1 MSNALAGRTE
11 GQEGQVLIAAL
22 GVAAGFSSSF
32 LGIGGGLLLVPVLT
46 GFLRCP
52 IERAVGTSL
61 ATVVFISLAGVLA
74 EWEVN
79 GAHIRWTWALV
90 LGAGSLVGTALGA
103 RIIARIPD
111 APLRLA
117 LAGVLLLSSVRMAA
131 GSVGPHGALAD
142 VIAGTP
148 AIEPLLVLSVG
159 IVGGLTSVLFGVGYG
174 IVTVPG
180 LALVCVDLPYSAIR
194 GTSLAA
200 IVVAAALG
208 ARQHSRVGNVDAR
221 LTQALVPA
229 GLAGAVLGVI
239 AANFLPVRLGQ
250 MAFSALLV
258 VVVFRLLSEVFHPT
272 PWSAPVGRGGR
283 RADVNA
289 P

>member
-111 APLRLA
+111 APIVGVVSRRKA
-117 LAGVLLLSSVRMAA
+117 QEVLLRRDDFEAEVPPLIEV
-131 GSVGPHGALAD
+131 LD
-142 VIAGTP
+142 VDGL
-148 AIEPLLVLSVG
+148 IEAQAE
-159 IVGGLTSVLFGVGYG
+159 Y
-174 IVTVPG
+174 
-180 LALVCVDLPYSAIR
+180 R
-194 GTSLAA
+194 G
-200 IVVAAALG
+200 
-208 ARQHSRVGNVDAR
+208 R
-221 LTQALVPA
+221 L
-229 GLAGAVLGVI
+229 
-239 AANFLPVRLGQ
+239 
-250 MAFSALLV
+250 
-258 VVVFRLLSEVFHPT
+258 
-272 PWSAPVGRGGR
+272 
-283 RADVNA
+283 
-289 P
+289 